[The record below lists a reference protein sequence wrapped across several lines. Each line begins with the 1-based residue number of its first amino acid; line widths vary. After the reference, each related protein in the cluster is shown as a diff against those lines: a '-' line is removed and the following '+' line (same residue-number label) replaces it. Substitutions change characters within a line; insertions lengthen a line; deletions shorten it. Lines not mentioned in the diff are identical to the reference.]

1 MVSLF
6 LFEYKACGIVLDALK
21 GVNVRLIDARQE
33 GIAIVNSR
41 HDETEDKLDSCFGSE
56 VLSD

>member
-21 GVNVRLIDARQE
+21 GVNVRLIDTR
-33 GIAIVNSR
+33 
-41 HDETEDKLDSCFGSE
+41 
-56 VLSD
+56 